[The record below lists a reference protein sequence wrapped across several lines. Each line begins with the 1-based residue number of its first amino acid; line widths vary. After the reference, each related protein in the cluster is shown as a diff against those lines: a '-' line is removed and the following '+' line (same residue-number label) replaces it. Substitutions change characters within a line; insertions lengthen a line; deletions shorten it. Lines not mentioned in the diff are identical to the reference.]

1 LKTVM
6 PFQQEVTG
14 MGWRERRREMEGEC
28 EK

>member
-1 LKTVM
+1 M

-14 MGWRERRREMEGEC
+14 IGWRERRREMEEEC